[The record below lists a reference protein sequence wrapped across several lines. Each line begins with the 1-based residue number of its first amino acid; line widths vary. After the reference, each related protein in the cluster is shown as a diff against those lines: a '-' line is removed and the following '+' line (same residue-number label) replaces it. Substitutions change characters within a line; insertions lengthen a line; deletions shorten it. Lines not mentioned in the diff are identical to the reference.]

1 MGRKYFILVMILAV
15 SLFSGCQRAGL
26 KTKDIVLKN
35 DASGSKE
42 SSSQGEIEQEK
53 QPESGNVTEQPLSQE
68 TVPQPSAEQG
78 QNEPLPS
85 QGIERVVCWEIGRAH
100 V

>member
-35 DASGSKE
+35 DA
-42 SSSQGEIEQEK
+42 
-53 QPESGNVTEQPLSQE
+53 
-68 TVPQPSAEQG
+68 
-78 QNEPLPS
+78 
-85 QGIERVVCWEIGRAH
+85 
-100 V
+100 